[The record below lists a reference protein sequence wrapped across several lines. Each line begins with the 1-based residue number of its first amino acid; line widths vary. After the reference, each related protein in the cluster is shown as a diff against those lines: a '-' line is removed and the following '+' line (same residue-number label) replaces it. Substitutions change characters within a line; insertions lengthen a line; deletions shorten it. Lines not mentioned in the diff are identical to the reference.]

1 MDPYQIEDTSDWLG
15 CPTPLETC
23 RHQLRMLE
31 NEVEELTLQLCQ
43 ARQNIFKLVE
53 MHADVSA
60 ERDALRSELTKAG
73 AELSDSKRA
82 VVEIKTKTNWELMA
96 KNKAISELTWKLNEA
111 TGKYLRTGLP
121 VYESK

>member
-15 CPTPLETC
+15 CPNPLETC

-31 NEVEELTLQLCQ
+31 NEVEELTLQLRQ

-82 VVEIKTKTNWELMA
+82 VVEIETKTNWELMA